1 MDFVDDPK
9 SVLRTMEE
17 NRIGMEKSLF
27 YQAYAL
33 YFEKMKKFEAAKKMY
48 HLGVQK

>member
-1 MDFVDDPK
+1 MDYVDEPK
-9 SVLRTMEE
+9 ALLRTME
-17 NRIGMEKSLF
+17 NNQIGVKRSLF

-33 YFEKMKKFEAAKKMY
+33 YYEKVKKFEEADNMY

>member
-1 MDFVDDPK
+1 MDYVDEPRAL
-9 SVLRTMEE
+9 LRAMEMNSIGA
-17 NRIGMEKSLF
+17 NRSLF

-33 YFEKMKKFEAAKKMY
+33 YYEKMKKFEEAEKMY

>member
-1 MDFVDDPK
+1 MDFVDDPRV
-9 SVLRTMEE
+9 VLRTMEA
-17 NRIGMEKSLF
+17 NCIGTKKSLF

-33 YFEKMKKFEAAKKMY
+33 YYEKVKKFEEADKMY

>member
-1 MDFVDDPK
+1 MDDPK
-9 SVLRTMEE
+9 ELLRTMEA
-17 NRIGMEKSLF
+17 NRIGTKHPLF

-33 YFEKMKKFEAAKKMY
+33 YYEKNKKFEEAEKMY

>member
-1 MDFVDDPK
+1 MDFVEEQK
-9 SVLRTMEE
+9 AVLKTMEK
-17 NRIGMEKSLF
+17 NRIGLKKSLF

-33 YFEKMKKFEAAKKMY
+33 YYEKVKKFEAAEKIY

>member
-9 SVLRTMEE
+9 ALLRTMEM
-17 NRIGMEKSLF
+17 NRIGLKRSLF

-33 YFEKMKKFEAAKKMY
+33 YYEKMKKYEDAEKIY
-48 HLGVQK
+48 HTGVQK